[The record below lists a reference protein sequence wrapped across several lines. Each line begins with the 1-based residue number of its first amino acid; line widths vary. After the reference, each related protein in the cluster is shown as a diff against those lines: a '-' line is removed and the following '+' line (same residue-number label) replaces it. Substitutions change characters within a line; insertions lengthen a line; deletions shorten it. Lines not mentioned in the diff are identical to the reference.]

1 MNSGGQDAQTRD
13 CPRVDRSGDGCW
25 KFRVEGGGN
34 DIVLGSRASADRRQE
49 LFTGREGRVFPPR
62 LVWTWLVSEVR
73 AMAVLVRAL
82 LA

>member
-1 MNSGGQDAQTRD
+1 
-13 CPRVDRSGDGCW
+13 
-25 KFRVEGGGN
+25 VEGGGN

-73 AMAVLVRAL
+73 PMAVLVRAL